1 MTAVLLM
8 LAAILPTAAAPPID
22 TAASCSLTIQ
32 TEYAGSP
39 LSGMRFSLYR
49 VATAAESGYYT
60 LTADYAAS
68 GTDVNGVTDA
78 GGWRAAAESLAAW
91 TAKHSV
97 AALAQATSDAQYG
110 QRVAFVG
117 VAVSAN
123 QKPEVVKR
131 YVDRHRMPWTQLFD
145 AQGEATFAALTPG
158 LYLVGE
164 TRLVAGRQ
172 QYIGGAFLV
181 ALPGITD
188 AGVWFYDVTAI
199 EKVEEKPYKPP
210 TPPDTTKPGETT
222 EPTGTTASGATG
234 TTAPEETTIPGEV
247 TGTTA
252 PEETT
257 TPGGSTEPGETTE
270 PGTTTAPG
278 GDLPQTGQLKWP
290 VPVMFAFGVLLSII
304 GILLRRRDDDA

>member
-1 MTAVLLM
+1 MTKLISSIKKPLALLAAVLL
-8 LAAILPTAAAPPID
+8 LACIPAAAYAVPAVD
-22 TAASCSLTIQ
+22 TAAQCALTVRCA
-32 TEYAGSP
+32 YASAP
-39 LSGMRFSLYR
+39 LEGVSVRVYRAADVDANMRFTL
-49 VATAAESGYYT
+49 APAFADSGV
-60 LTADYAAS
+60 D
-68 GTDVNGVTDA
+68 
-78 GGWRAAAESLAAW
+78 LAAMTGAAQW
-91 TAKHSV
+91 SSAA
-97 AALAQATSDAQYG
+97 AALAKYAQETKLTPEYSGKTDASG
-110 QRVAFVG
+110 AL
-117 VAVSAN
+117 ALS
-123 QKPEVVKR
+123 
-131 YVDRHRMPWTQLFD
+131 
-145 AQGEATFAALTPG
+145 ALTPG

-210 TPPDTTKPGETT
+210 TPPDTKKPGETT

-247 TGTTA
+247 TGTTE

-278 GDLPQTGQLKWP
+278 GDLPQTGQRKWP
-290 VPVMFAFGVLLSII
+290 VPVMFALGVLLSTI

>member
-1 MTAVLLM
+1 M
-8 LAAILPTAAAPPID
+8 D
-22 TAASCSLTIQ
+22 
-32 TEYAGSP
+32 
-39 LSGMRFSLYR
+39 
-49 VATAAESGYYT
+49 
-60 LTADYAAS
+60 
-68 GTDVNGVTDA
+68 
-78 GGWRAAAESLAAW
+78 
-91 TAKHSV
+91 
-97 AALAQATSDAQYG
+97 
-110 QRVAFVG
+110 
-117 VAVSAN
+117 
-123 QKPEVVKR
+123 
-131 YVDRHRMPWTQLFD
+131 
-145 AQGEATFAALTPG
+145 GEAQCCRACAGDERRTGRGDLCRVTPG

-234 TTAPEETTIPGEV
+234 TTAPDETTIPGEV
-247 TGTTA
+247 TGTTE

-270 PGTTTAPG
+270 PGTTTEPG
-278 GDLPQTGQLKWP
+278 GDLPQTGSSSGRARDVCPRCAAQYHRHS
-290 VPVMFAFGVLLSII
+290 AATEG
-304 GILLRRRDDDA
+304 RRCINSSAT

>member
-1 MTAVLLM
+1 MVKQTLQKRIRALCRLMTAVLLM
-8 LAAILPTAAAPPID
+8 MAAILPTAAAPPID
-22 TAASCSLTIQ
+22 TAAACSLTIQ

-97 AALAQATSDAQYG
+97 AALAQATSDAQ
-110 QRVAFVG
+110 
-117 VAVSAN
+117 
-123 QKPEVVKR
+123 
-131 YVDRHRMPWTQLFD
+131 
-145 AQGEATFAALTPG
+145 GEATFAALTPG

-181 ALPGITD
+181 ALPGITA

-234 TTAPEETTIPGEV
+234 TTAPDETTIPGEV
-247 TGTTA
+247 TGPTE

-270 PGTTTAPG
+270 PG

-290 VPVMFAFGVLLSII
+290 VPVMFALGVLLSII

>member
-22 TAASCSLTIQ
+22 TAAACSLTIQ

-39 LSGMRFSLYR
+39 LAGMRFSLYR

-97 AALAQATSDAQYG
+97 AALAQATS
-110 QRVAFVG
+110 
-117 VAVSAN
+117 
-123 QKPEVVKR
+123 
-131 YVDRHRMPWTQLFD
+131 D

-234 TTAPEETTIPGEV
+234 TTAPDETTIPGEV
-247 TGTTA
+247 TGTTE

-257 TPGGSTEPGETTE
+257 MPGGSTEPGTTTE
-270 PGTTTAPG
+270 PG

-290 VPVMFAFGVLLSII
+290 VPVMFALGVLLSII

>member
-1 MTAVLLM
+1 M
-8 LAAILPTAAAPPID
+8 LVAILPAAAAPPID

-49 VATAAESGYYT
+49 AATVAESGRYT

-78 GGWRAAAESLAAW
+78 GGWRAAAETLAAW
-91 TAKHSV
+91 TTAHRV
-97 AALAQATSDAQYG
+97 AALAQATSG
-110 QRVAFVG
+110 
-117 VAVSAN
+117 
-123 QKPEVVKR
+123 
-131 YVDRHRMPWTQLFD
+131 

-164 TRLVAGRQ
+164 TSLVAGRQ

-188 AGVWFYDVTAI
+188 AGAWFYDVTAI
-199 EKVEEKPYKPP
+199 EKVEEKPYSPP

-222 EPTGTTASGATG
+222 EPAETTASGESG
-234 TTAPEETTIPGEV
+234 TTAPDETTMPGEV

-252 PEETT
+252 PAETSAS
-257 TPGGSTEPGETTE
+257 GGSAEPGETSGMTETTE
-270 PGTTTAPG
+270 PGTTTEPG

-290 VPVMFAFGVLLSII
+290 VPVMFALGVLLSII